1 MAKNIKLMQ
10 GNEAIAE
17 GALIAGCNFF
27 AGYPITPSSEVA
39 EILSNKLP
47 KNGAVFLQME
57 DEISA
62 LGAVLGAALT
72 GAKALTASSGPGIS
86 LKQEHIGYA
95 SMCEIP
101 CVIINVMRGGPSTGL
116 PTLPAQSDI
125 MQAKWG
131 THGDHAIIA
140 ITPSSVNESLY
151 ETIRAFNLAIKYRT
165 PVMILSDE
173 IIGHM
178 REKVVVP
185 EKEDVDLVSVGLP
198 DVPPEQY
205 NPYNYTSGKV
215 TPLAPMGE
223 GYRYHVTGLIHGET
237 GFPSQKID
245 VIENAQNWLI
255 DKIYK
260 NIKDIE
266 KFEEFQT
273 EDAEVLIVAYG
284 STSRS
289 ARQAIMMARNA
300 GIKVGMF
307 RPITIWPFPDEQI
320 TNYSK
325 KVKKILVPE
334 MNMGQVILEVQRN
347 ACGSQV
353 YGLNVATG
361 EPITPD
367 QIFSKI
373 QEIANV

>member
-1 MAKNIKLMQ
+1 MSKNIKLMQ

-17 GALIAGCNFF
+17 GAVIAGCDFF

-47 KNGAVFLQME
+47 KIGKVFLQME
-57 DEISA
+57 DEIAA
-62 LGAVLGAALT
+62 LGAVLGAALG
-72 GAKALTASSGPGIS
+72 GAKAITASSGPGIS

-125 MQAKWG
+125 MQARWG

-151 ETIRAFNLAIKYRT
+151 ETIRAFNLAVKYRT
-165 PVMILSDE
+165 PVMILTDE

-178 REKVVVP
+178 REKVVIPDKNEV
-185 EKEDVDLVSVGLP
+185 EIIDVKLP
-198 DVPPEQY
+198 DVPPEKY
-205 NPYNYTSGKV
+205 NPYNFTSGKV
-215 TPLAPMGE
+215 TQLAPMGE

-237 GFPSQKID
+237 GFPSQKTD
-245 VIENAQNWLI
+245 VIQNAENWLI

-266 KFEEFQT
+266 KFEEFQL
-273 EDAEVLIVAYG
+273 EDADILIVAYG

-289 ARQAIMMARNA
+289 ARQAIMMARAA
-300 GIKVGMF
+300 GIKAGMF
-307 RPITIWPFPDEQI
+307 RPITIWPFPEEQI
-320 TNYSK
+320 SSLSK
-325 KVKKILVPE
+325 KIKKILVPE

-347 ACGSQV
+347 ACGSKV
-353 YGLNVATG
+353 YGLNIVNG

-367 QIFSKI
+367 QIYAKI
-373 QEIANV
+373 KEVSEL

>member
-1 MAKNIKLMQ
+1 MSKNIKLMQ

-17 GALIAGCNFF
+17 GALIAGCDFF

-47 KNGAVFLQME
+47 KNGKVFLQME
-57 DEISA
+57 DEIAA
-62 LGAVLGAALT
+62 LGAVLGAALG
-72 GAKALTASSGPGIS
+72 GAKAITASSGPGIS

-101 CVIINVMRGGPSTGL
+101 CVIVNVMRGGPSTGL

-151 ETIRAFNLAIKYRT
+151 ETIRAFNLAVKYRT
-165 PVMILSDE
+165 PVMILTDE

-178 REKVVVP
+178 REKVVIP
-185 EKEDVDLVSVGLP
+185 DKNDLEIIDVKLP
-198 DVPPEQY
+198 DVPPEKY

-237 GFPSQKID
+237 GFPSQKTD
-245 VIENAQNWLI
+245 VIQNAENWLI

-266 KFEEFQT
+266 KFEEFLT
-273 EDAEVLIVAYG
+273 EDADILIVAYG

-289 ARQAIMMARNA
+289 ARQAIMMARAA
-300 GIKVGMF
+300 GIKAGMF

-320 TNYSK
+320 SNLSK
-325 KVKKILVPE
+325 RIKKILVPE

-347 ACGSQV
+347 ACGSKT
-353 YGLNVATG
+353 YGLNIVNG

-367 QIFSKI
+367 QIYAKI
-373 QEIANV
+373 KEISEL

>member
-1 MAKNIKLMQ
+1 MSKNIKLMQ
-10 GNEAIAE
+10 GNEAVAE
-17 GALIAGCNFF
+17 GAVIAGCDFF

-39 EILSNKLP
+39 EILSSKLP
-47 KNGAVFLQME
+47 KIGKVFLQME
-57 DEISA
+57 DEIA
-62 LGAVLGAALT
+62 AMGAILGAALG
-72 GAKALTASSGPGIS
+72 GAKVITATSGPGMS
-86 LKQEHIGYA
+86 LKQENIGYA

-101 CVIINVMRGGPSTGL
+101 CVIVNVMRGGPSTGL
-116 PTLPAQSDI
+116 PTLPAQGDV

-131 THGDHAIIA
+131 THGDHAVIA

-165 PVMILSDE
+165 PVIILTDE

-178 REKVVVP
+178 REKVVIPDKSEV
-185 EKEDVDLVSVGLP
+185 EVLDIKLP
-198 DVPPEQY
+198 DVPPEKY

-237 GFPSQKID
+237 GFPSQKTD
-245 VIENAQNWLI
+245 VIQNAQNWLI

-273 EDAEVLIVAYG
+273 DDADILIVAYG

-289 ARQAIMMARNA
+289 SRQAISVARAA

-307 RPITIWPFPDEQI
+307 RPITIWPFPEEQI
-320 TNYSK
+320 SNLSK
-325 KVKKILVPE
+325 KIKKVLVVE
-334 MNMGQVILEVQRN
+334 MNMGQIILEVQRA
-347 ACGSQV
+347 ACGSKV
-353 YGLNVATG
+353 YGLHIVNG

-367 QIFSKI
+367 QIFAKI
-373 QEIANV
+373 KEVSEN